1 MIKELHGLIGIQLS
15 CGTRAGA
22 DTQAGVT
29 IKVGRKQF
37 TCHMGKPVATG
48 KASGEKILEELV

>member
-1 MIKELHGLIGIQLS
+1 MIKELHGLIGIQLT
-15 CGTRAGA
+15 CGTRVGA
-22 DTQAGVT
+22 DTQVGVT

-48 KASGEKILEELV
+48 KASGENILEELI